1 MRQSCTEGNPGRD
14 VTEGRASKWEVLQG
28 RRMWRPGSSSC
39 FPPAVT
45 AVPLPTLE
53 NNELIPLELPCNFSG
68 PKAEIMLKGSSQGHP
83 RCSPTGQG
91 MGPTANMFQSHGQ
104 EKLESKVPRNQISL
118 IPKDPHPNPTATA
131 CLGMVSPSPLPGQ
144 G

>member
-1 MRQSCTEGNPGRD
+1 MGSAPRQKD
-14 VTEGRASKWEVLQG
+14 VETRFLLLL
-28 RRMWRPGSSSC
+28 
-39 FPPAVT
+39 PPAVT

-68 PKAEIMLKGSSQGHP
+68 PQAAIMLKGSSQGHP
-83 RCSPTGQG
+83 RCSSTGRG
-91 MGPTANMFQSHGQ
+91 MGPAANMFRSHGQ
-104 EKLESKVPRNQISL
+104 EKRGSKVPRNQLSL

-131 CLGMVSPSPLPGQ
+131 CVGLGSPGPLLTPLPGQ